1 MLTIEP
7 LRHRYAFKV
16 KRDGRFYALLIEN
29 EGVGWYFTRLGGS
42 EQGPYPTRND
52 AIRALAKE

>member
-29 EGVGWYFTRLGGS
+29 EGHGWYFTRLGES
-42 EQGPYPTRND
+42 EQGPYPTKDD
-52 AIRALAKE
+52 ALRALEGE